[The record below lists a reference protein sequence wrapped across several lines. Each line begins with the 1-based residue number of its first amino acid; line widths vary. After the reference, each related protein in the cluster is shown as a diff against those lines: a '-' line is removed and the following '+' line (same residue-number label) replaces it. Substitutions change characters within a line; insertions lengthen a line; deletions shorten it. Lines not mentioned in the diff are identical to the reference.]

1 MCSRIFLRFVA
12 PRQEPNG
19 SPKYS
24 SACHAAWM
32 VLLHLQHGLPRYR
45 ASEQNLGGDAEGGGD
60 RRAERAYA
68 RSWRRSALPV
78 HFRALSAQEHDHFS
92 GLSGGLGQIAGECMR
107 RDSAPFL
114 RLAWAREWDVWQLST
129 PVGCS
134 RRGRPDTVST
144 RSSPSRRSPPSR
156 YPGICHAAIRLR
168 YFLWYAEAGMWHK

>member
-1 MCSRIFLRFVA
+1 MEVRSTAARATQRGWCYCTCSTDCQDTVRQSRIWVGMR
-12 PRQEPNG
+12 
-19 SPKYS
+19 K
-24 SACHAAWM
+24 
-32 VLLHLQHGLPRYR
+32 
-45 ASEQNLGGDAEGGGD
+45 GGGD